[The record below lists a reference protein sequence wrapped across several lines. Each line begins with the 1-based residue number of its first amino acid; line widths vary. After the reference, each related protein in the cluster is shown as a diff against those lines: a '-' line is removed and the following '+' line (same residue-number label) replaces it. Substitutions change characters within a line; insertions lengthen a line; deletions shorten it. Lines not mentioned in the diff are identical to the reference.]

1 MSDEQFEVGFMHGH
15 AIAYDPSSGHIAVE
29 PLRSTAKRL
38 ERVGLLV
45 AGADLLA
52 ELEYVDS
59 RPHVAGKIAKK
70 LKKAVSKVKTVA
82 KKVAASKLGKVVKFA
97 AAAVNP
103 AAGAALLAI
112 SAGKKVAKA
121 AKKKPNGPAAKK
133 TAPIAK
139 ALAKKKIT
147 PKQAT
152 AKAKRAGVSP
162 TQVKQTAV
170 ALRVQ
175 DAANEGNPAAQQL
188 LATSNAMDAAQAS
201 PAPLSIAPSSPYG
214 GGGGGGGGELPDPFG
229 ESYDDGGESFD
240 ADSLADT
247 NPLAEPNGGELPDP
261 YADADQGDGEDY
273 DQGEGDELEPYDQT
287 DEYEA

>member
-38 ERVGLLV
+38 ARVGLLV
-45 AGADLLA
+45 AGADLLS
-52 ELEYVDS
+52 ELDYVDS
-59 RPHVAGKIAKK
+59 RPHVAGKVAKK

-103 AAGAALLAI
+103 AAGATLLAL

-121 AKKKPNGPAAKK
+121 AKKKPNGAAAKK

-175 DAANEGNPAAQQL
+175 EAADAGNPKAQEL
-188 LATSNAMDAAQAS
+188 VATSNAIDSAQAS
-201 PAPLSIAPSSPYG
+201 PAPLSLAPSSPYG
-214 GGGGGGGGELPDPFG
+214 GGGGGGGELPDPFAD
-229 ESYDDGGESFD
+229 SFDDGGGESFD

-247 NPLAEPNGGELPDP
+247 NPLAEPQGGELPDP
-261 YADADQGDGEDY
+261 YADADQGDEY
-273 DQGEGDELEPYDQT
+273 DDQGGEGDELEPYDQT
-287 DEYEA
+287 DEYGA